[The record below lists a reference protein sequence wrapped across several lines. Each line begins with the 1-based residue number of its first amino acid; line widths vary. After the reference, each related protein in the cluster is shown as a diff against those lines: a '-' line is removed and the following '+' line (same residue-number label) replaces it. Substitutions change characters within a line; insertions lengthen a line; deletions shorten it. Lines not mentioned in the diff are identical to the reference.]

1 MSLKKFLLCFLC
13 ALIIFFD
20 ICQCYALGVSA
31 HSAVLIEPTTGRIL
45 YEKNAHERMSMAS
58 TTKIMTAICAI
69 ESGMLDSKIEVDPS
83 AVGVEG
89 SSIYLKHGEH
99 LTLRE
104 LVYGLMLSSGND
116 AAVAIAC
123 AVSGGVEEFAHL
135 MNETAQKIGVRN
147 TSFMNPNGLDEEN
160 HYTTAYDLAVIT
172 AYGLKNQE
180 FKEIVSTYE
189 KTISHEGYNYLRKL
203 QNHNKLLRMY
213 EGCIGVKTGFTK
225 KSGRCLVSAAERNGV
240 TLVAVTLKAPDDWN
254 DHMTMLD
261 YGFSKASSE
270 TVLKKDEYLKTLT
283 VSGGVKKTVKAIC
296 EDDVNIIKTDGEINK
311 VTFKYEIK
319 DTIDAPVSYREKLG
333 VVSIYLDGC
342 HITDADVVSENAV
355 PKDNKK
361 TLKRSFE
368 LVFSEFMNSFISH

>member
-1 MSLKKFLLCFLC
+1 
-13 ALIIFFD
+13 
-20 ICQCYALGVSA
+20 
-31 HSAVLIEPTTGRIL
+31 
-45 YEKNAHERMSMAS
+45 
-58 TTKIMTAICAI
+58 MTAICAI